1 MGTIKTTNES
11 YKGKEIK
18 GSGFF
23 QKGFNGPFTESA
35 TFYFEK

>member
-1 MGTIKTTNES
+1 VELPKLVFFTTT
-11 YKGKEIK
+11 EIK